1 MAERVTREELAEA
14 LTALVRSLMCAE
26 WEPTEE
32 EEDGWPAGANAKRLV
47 ARLDA
52 ETQEPRHAPEPEDA
66 VDAAVLRRAAN
77 VFRLGRLT

>member
-1 MAERVTREELAEA
+1 MPNVTREELAEA
-14 LTALVRSLMCAE
+14 LRELVYSLMPAD

-52 ETQEPRHAPEPEDA
+52 EQNGGGE
-66 VDAAVLRRAAN
+66 
-77 VFRLGRLT
+77 

>member
-14 LTALVRSLMCAE
+14 LRELVYSLMCAD

-52 ETQEPRHAPEPEDA
+52 ENGGSHD
-66 VDAAVLRRAAN
+66 
-77 VFRLGRLT
+77 